1 MLAKLTAKNQISL
14 PKAVVKNFPGI
25 QYFDVSLRDGEIVLS
40 PAVVTQATE
49 RLKAIRVKIKSLGLT
64 DKAVEEAIRW
74 AFGSSPIPSSN

>member
-49 RLKAIRVKIKSLGLT
+49 RLKAIRAKIKSLGLT

-74 AFGSSPIPSSN
+74 ARGKRR